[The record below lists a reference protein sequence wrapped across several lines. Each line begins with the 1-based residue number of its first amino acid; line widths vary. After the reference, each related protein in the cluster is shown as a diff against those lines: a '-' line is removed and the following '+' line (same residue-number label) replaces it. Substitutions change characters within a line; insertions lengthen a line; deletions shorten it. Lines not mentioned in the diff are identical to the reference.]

1 MTPLLLSY
9 ALVGGLAVL
18 LAFWSS
24 AIRRTPLTEPLLA
37 LCLGVLAG
45 PVLGLI
51 DVADRLGVELMR
63 EVSRGLLAV
72 SLMAVALR
80 FPATGYRAVLR
91 PVLVLLS
98 AGMVGM
104 ALVTAGLSWLLL
116 GVPLGVAALLGSCL
130 APTDPVLASSIVS
143 GGPAERQLP
152 DRLRQVIS
160 GESGGNDGLAFP
172 LVVLALAAVGARPWA
187 DQVRSA
193 LWGVLGAV
201 LVGALLGWL
210 AGHAVRAANRRES
223 LDQGSLVIFAVLLGI
238 AALGVARALDTDG
251 ILAAFVTGLAYSV
264 VVGDQPRIA
273 QQKLDD
279 SLTRYLVLPLFF
291 LLGVELP
298 WRDWIDAGW
307 RLPVFAIAVLALR
320 RLPVVL
326 GLKAPLGLRWRDLV
340 FLGWFGPIGVSA
352 LFYLTFIRDEGARD
366 PLLWTAGSLVVALST
381 LVHGMTAMPGRRWY
395 ARAVGRSR
403 KQVSER

>member
-1 MTPLLLSY
+1 MDPLLLSY
-9 ALVGGLAVL
+9 ALVGVLAVL

-24 AIRRTPLTEPLLA
+24 AIRRTVLTEPLLA
-37 LCLGVLAG
+37 LGLGVLAG

-51 DVADRLGVELMR
+51 DVADRLGYELTR
-63 EVSRGLLAV
+63 EVSRALLAV

-80 FPATGYRAVLR
+80 FPIAAYRAVRR

-104 ALVTAGLSWLLL
+104 AVVTAGLSGWLL
-116 GVPLGVAALLGSCL
+116 GVPLAVAALLGSCL

-152 DRLRQVIS
+152 ARLRQVLS

-172 LVVLALAAVGARPWA
+172 LVVLALAGVGARPWG
-187 DQVRSA
+187 DEVRSA
-193 LWGVLGAV
+193 LWGVVGAV
-201 LVGALLGWL
+201 LAGVVLGWL
-210 AGHAVRAANRRES
+210 AGHAVRAASRRET
-223 LDQGSLVIFAVLLGI
+223 LDRGSLVIFAVLLGI

-251 ILAAFVTGLAYSV
+251 ILAAFVTGLAYNAV
-264 VVGDQPRIA
+264 IGDQPRA
-273 QQKLDD
+273 AEQKLDD

-307 RLPVFAIAVLALR
+307 RLPLFAVAVLLLR

-326 GLKAPLGLRWRDLV
+326 ALRIPLGLGWRDLL

-352 LFYLTFIRDEGARD
+352 LFYLTFSRDEGAHD

-381 LVHGMTAMPGRRWY
+381 LVHGVTAMPGRRWY
-395 ARAVGRSR
+395 AAAGPPA
-403 KQVSER
+403 EH